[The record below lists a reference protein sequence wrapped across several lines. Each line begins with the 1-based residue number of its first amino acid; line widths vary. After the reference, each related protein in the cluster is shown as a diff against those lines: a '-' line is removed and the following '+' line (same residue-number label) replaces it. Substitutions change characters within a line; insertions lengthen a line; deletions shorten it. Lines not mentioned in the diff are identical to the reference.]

1 MKISNPKKSRWIA
14 IGLLIAVI
22 GAIGGAIIYPLVSMG
37 LEYREKR
44 QDAIFN
50 VRRYKKILSKKEALH
65 HNFEQLKTE
74 YSQQHYFYTRNT
86 IALASA
92 DLQAF
97 ISQVISNSGGQVIR
111 KNSSAKK
118 LEDNF
123 TRITI
128 DVTMNLTIEALRS
141 IFYEIETVT
150 PLIIIDQVRIKTA
163 PKKRNAKTRKLE
175 SNGQLTVNFKASSF
189 VGTP

>member
-1 MKISNPKKSRWIA
+1 MQNSPKKSR
-14 IGLLIAVI
+14 LIAV
-22 GAIGGAIIYPLVSMG
+22 GLLVLVMSAIGGGVVYPLVSMG

-65 HNFEQLKTE
+65 NNFKQLNTK
-74 YSQQHYFYTRNT
+74 YVQQNYFYTRNT

-118 LEDNF
+118 LKDNF

-150 PLIIIDQVRIKTA
+150 PLVIIEQVRIKAA
-163 PKKRNAKTRKLE
+163 PKKRNAKTKKLE
-175 SNGQLTVNFKASSF
+175 SNGELTVNFKASSF

>member
-1 MKISNPKKSRWIA
+1 MPSNPKKSRWVA

-22 GAIGGAIIYPLVSMG
+22 GAIGGGIVYPLVSMG

-50 VRRYKKILSKKEALH
+50 VRRYKKILSKKEALR
-65 HNFEQLKTE
+65 HNFEQLKTK
-74 YSQQHYFYTRNT
+74 YSQHNYFYTRNT

-150 PLIIIDQVRIKTA
+150 PLIIIDQVRIKAA

>member
-1 MKISNPKKSRWIA
+1 MLNNQNKSRWIA
-14 IGLLIAVI
+14 LGLLLLVFAF
-22 GAIGGAIIYPLVSMG
+22 IGGLIVYPLVSLG

-50 VRRYKKILSKKEALH
+50 VRRYKKILSKKDALSR
-65 HNFEQLKTE
+65 NFEQLNSNYIE
-74 YSQQHYFYTRNT
+74 QNYFYTRNT

-97 ISQVISNSGGQVIR
+97 ISQVISTSGGQVIR
-111 KNSSAKK
+111 KNSSSKK

-150 PLIIIDQVRIKTA
+150 PLIIIDQVRIKSA